1 MFCLRCVHIVT
12 SAMSAAAVL
21 QLVLALAAGMEA
33 GPVGVADYWPEVAAD
48 LSLVSWSHATNSK
61 AALAAAIQDS
71 TMMIE
76 ADIVMGQ
83 SGEPV
88 MAHPPANTSDLT
100 THQFLLSVVT
110 AVEGG
115 AKKGI
120 KLDFKQL
127 VAVEPSLQL
136 LAALMARVRFP
147 VWLNADILAGPGGGK
162 PVPARE
168 FLALCGQLVPAAT
181 LSTGFTTGSEG
192 RYTSTQLNLLYD
204 TLNQAGVRV
213 PVTLPARASLSTRSQ
228 PALLA
233 LLARADSEARF
244 PLSLTLWSG
253 AADTVDKAELAEL
266 VRAAGRERVYQDL
279 PWQSALHTTR
289 QAANSDRHT
298 L

>member
-1 MFCLRCVHIVT
+1 M
-12 SAMSAAAVL
+12 
-21 QLVLALAAGMEA
+21 
-33 GPVGVADYWPEVAAD
+33 
-48 LSLVSWSHATNSK
+48 
-61 AALAAAIQDS
+61 
-71 TMMIE
+71 
-76 ADIVMGQ
+76 
-83 SGEPV
+83 
-88 MAHPPANTSDLT
+88 
-100 THQFLLSVVT
+100 SVVK

-136 LAALMARVRFP
+136 LAALMARVRWKSNTKLASLVLCRFP

-162 PVPARE
+162 PVPARK

-204 TLNQAGVRV
+204 TLNQASPFLLNHWEEFQKVLIPRHDQAGVRV

-266 VRAAGRERVYQDL
+266 VRAAGRERVYQAL